1 MENAKG
7 KIFTAIPTIMAEIG
21 SVEKMHRNKDQGYM
35 FRSIDDVYAAAQP
48 IMAKHGVFS
57 VPTIL
62 EDFSKER
69 QSKSGTH
76 MEHRILK
83 IQYRFYADDGSFV
96 DSIVYGE
103 GLDTSDKAS
112 NKALA
117 VADKYATCQVFKIPT
132 SDAKDPE
139 IETLEAVPK
148 KKPEAK
154 REFTLVQLFRKCQD
168 GLLLLRDE
176 KHIDVDMFTKDMAE
190 LERVKDDYAALLLFY
205 NATKNQYSA
214 AKKASKGSEKK
225 ADIADEKKEGLF

>member
-1 MENAKG
+1 MSAMLGIANE
-7 KIFTAIPTIMAEIG
+7 
-21 SVEKMHRNKDQGYM
+21 
-35 FRSIDDVYAAAQP
+35 DD
-48 IMAKHGVFS
+48 
-57 VPTIL
+57 
-62 EDFSKER
+62 
-69 QSKSGTH
+69 
-76 MEHRILK
+76 
-83 IQYRFYADDGSFV
+83 DDGN
-96 DSIVYGE
+96 E
-103 GLDTSDKAS
+103 GSAENGQK
-112 NKALA
+112 K
-117 VADKYATCQVFKIPT
+117 KI
-132 SDAKDPE
+132 AAE
-139 IETLEAVPK
+139 